1 MAEDNGQNQ
10 AIDLSGL
17 GSFDFAPSWTAGDR
31 VVAKTG
37 HGGSRDQEEERTPR
51 EGRAPRRFDGP
62 KPSGDRLSSKRE
74 FRQGKPFNRDGKGA
88 RQFGGAKPERR
99 GFVKREF
106 IKPLE
111 AEIRVLPGQKD
122 LGGIIRKIQTG
133 GIAYPLKQIAWFFL
147 DHPEACHVKVT
158 PKDPQ
163 VKFHV
168 CKACGFSCFS
178 LSALEDD
185 GIEPIDRFITKN
197 LPCHTAAFAGA
208 SGIGKSTLLNRLFPH
223 LSLSTSEISRKIE
236 RGRHTTRQVELF
248 SLSEELD
255 CGYIADTPG
264 FSMLDFERFNF
275 FEKEDLPETMREF
288 VPYLGDCRYTKC
300 SHTKEDGCAILEAV
314 REGKIPPSRHASYLE
329 LYETLKNKKKWN

>member
-1 MAEDNGQNQ
+1 MAEDNGQDQ

-17 GSFDFAPSWTAGDR
+17 GSFDFAPSWTAGDK

-37 HGGSRDQEEERTPR
+37 HGGFRNQDEERTPR

-62 KPSGDRLSSKRE
+62 KPSGDRSFDKRDS
-74 FRQGKPFNRDGKGA
+74 RQGKPFGRDGNGG
-88 RQFGGAKPERR
+88 RRFDGAKSERR

-106 IKPLE
+106 VKPLE

-178 LSALEDD
+178 EATPCCAPNNSKARRIHD
-185 GIEPIDRFITKN
+185 IFFIT
-197 LPCHTAAFAGA
+197 L
-208 SGIGKSTLLNRLFPH
+208 
-223 LSLSTSEISRKIE
+223 
-236 RGRHTTRQVELF
+236 
-248 SLSEELD
+248 
-255 CGYIADTPG
+255 
-264 FSMLDFERFNF
+264 
-275 FEKEDLPETMREF
+275 
-288 VPYLGDCRYTKC
+288 
-300 SHTKEDGCAILEAV
+300 
-314 REGKIPPSRHASYLE
+314 
-329 LYETLKNKKKWN
+329 

>member
-1 MAEDNGQNQ
+1 MQTTAQGK
-10 AIDLSGL
+10 ILKGVGGLYTVKILSGSSL
-17 GSFDFAPSWTAGDR
+17 PAGSLVQCRARGSFRHENQTPLPGDDVTLLCPEGATTTAESEKRG
-31 VVAKTG
+31 
-37 HGGSRDQEEERTPR
+37 E
-51 EGRAPRRFDGP
+51 
-62 KPSGDRLSSKRE
+62 SG
-74 FRQGKPFNRDGKGA
+74 
-88 RQFGGAKPERR
+88 
-99 GFVKREF
+99 GFVIESIHPRKNALIRPPVANLDYLFITMASAAPTPILTTVDKLISIAEF
-106 IKPLE
+106 NHIEP
-111 AEIRVLPGQKD
+111 
-122 LGGIIRKIQTG
+122 IIVITKNELNPDYAKELTEL
-133 GIAYPLKQIAWFFL
+133 YTL
-147 DHPEACHVKVT
+147 
-158 PKDPQ
+158 
-163 VKFHV
+163 
-168 CKACGFSCFS
+168 CGFSCFS